1 MCEKSDSEYFYRL
14 FGKKK
19 KLIKVSFMTFAP
31 SLLEQGII
39 GDAQKESM
47 KRKKGKNFHL
57 QRDRAAAF
65 FEEVNRCKLS
75 STHKMFYCTLLIFS
89 VTLLKSHSRV
99 RKQPK
104 LKSCSNLFLC
114 RNSNLLR
121 PIRPPTELKFS
132 LCNRRT
138 FK

>member
-14 FGKKK
+14 FGRKKIDK
-19 KLIKVSFMTFAP
+19 GFVHDFRPLP
-31 SLLEQGII
+31 SEQGII

-47 KRKKGKNFHL
+47 KRKKGKNFHPR
-57 QRDRAAAF
+57 RDRAAAF
-65 FEEVNRCKLS
+65 SKEVNRCKLS

-132 LCNRRT
+132 YCNRET